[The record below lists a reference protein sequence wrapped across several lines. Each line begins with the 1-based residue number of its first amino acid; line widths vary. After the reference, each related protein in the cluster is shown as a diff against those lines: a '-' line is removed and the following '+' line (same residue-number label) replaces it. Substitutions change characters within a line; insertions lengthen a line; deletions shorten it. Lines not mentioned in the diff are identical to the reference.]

1 MKTKNAIYLTALF
14 IGLVMF
20 IGMSI
25 YCLYIL
31 SIKDILA
38 LFIAFILLIS
48 ITAKNKTNEAR
59 N

>member
-1 MKTKNAIYLTALF
+1 MKTKNLFYSILF
-14 IGLVMF
+14 IIGFFMF

>member
-48 ITAKNKTNEAR
+48 ITKKQTNETR